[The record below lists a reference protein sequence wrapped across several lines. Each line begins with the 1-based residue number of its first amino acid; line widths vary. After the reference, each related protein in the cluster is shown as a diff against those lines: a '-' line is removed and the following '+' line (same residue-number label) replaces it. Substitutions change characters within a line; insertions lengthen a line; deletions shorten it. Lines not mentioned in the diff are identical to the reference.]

1 MADPYTRRRLAL
13 VGALTA
19 VSVGLVALLAG
30 SEGSDDAVGPAK
42 TTTTEGVSS
51 TTSSTLSSTLDAAA
65 IAATDQ
71 FSIAPGTSAAVGQG
85 ERWTYTVEVEV
96 GIPVD
101 PAELAALV
109 DSVLADPR
117 GWAAAGD
124 VRLQR
129 VDADS
134 EPSFRVRLATPAT
147 TDAHCAPLDTY
158 GELSCRNGADVMLNL
173 RRWVEGAAASEMDL
187 TEYRQYMVSHEVGHA
202 LGRDHEECPGPG
214 QLAPVMLQ
222 QTLGLGG
229 CRPNPWPLP

>member
-19 VSVGLVALLAG
+19 ASVGLVGLFAG
-30 SEGSDDAVGPAK
+30 SDRSDRPDDAGDPAR
-42 TTTTEGVSS
+42 TTTTAVVSS
-51 TTSSTLSSTLDAAA
+51 TTSSTLDAAA
-65 IAATDQ
+65 IAPTDQ
-71 FSIAPGTSAAVGQG
+71 FSVAPGASAAVGQG

-117 GWAAAGD
+117 GWTAAGG

-129 VDADS
+129 VAADA

-173 RRWVEGAAASEMDL
+173 RRWVEGAAPSEMDL
-187 TEYRQYMVSHEVGHA
+187 PEYRQYMVSHEVGHA
-202 LGRDHEECPGPG
+202 LGHDHEECPGPG

-222 QTLGLGG
+222 QTLGLDG
-229 CRPNPWPLP
+229 CRPNPWPFP